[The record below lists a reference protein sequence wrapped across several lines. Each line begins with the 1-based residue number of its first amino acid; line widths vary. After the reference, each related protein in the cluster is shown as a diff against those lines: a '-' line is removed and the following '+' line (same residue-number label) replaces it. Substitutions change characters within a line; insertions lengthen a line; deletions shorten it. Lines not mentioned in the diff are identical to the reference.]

1 MTKRITLTIALIV
14 SLVLVSCVFVA
25 CKNSKISQ
33 ETIEKQLVEYDGDLT
48 ITAGDTNNV
57 QSFEYTIANVNV
69 RIISDHL
76 RMTSIMTRASL
87 NIESLTYE
95 ELIAADSY
103 LAVLKV
109 LNLFDDYNDDDF
121 ASEDT
126 LIKTLDVLCNGK
138 VKIFDSGWSVS
149 VAIDKTNSKVVIK
162 AIRS

>member
-1 MTKRITLTIALIV
+1 MTKKITLTIALIV
-14 SLVLVSCVFVA
+14 SLVLISCVFGA

-33 ETIEKQLVEYDGDLT
+33 ETIEKQLEEYDGVLT

-57 QSFEYTIANVNV
+57 QSFEYAISNVNT
-69 RIISDHL
+69 RILSDHL
-76 RMTSIMTRASL
+76 RMTSIMMSVSL

-109 LNLFDDYNDDDF
+109 LNLFDNYIDDDF

-126 LIKTLDVLCNGK
+126 LIKTLDVLCHGK
-138 VKIFDSGWSVS
+138 IKTFDNGWSVS
-149 VAIDKTNSKVVIK
+149 VVIDKTNRKVVIK
-162 AIRS
+162 ASRS